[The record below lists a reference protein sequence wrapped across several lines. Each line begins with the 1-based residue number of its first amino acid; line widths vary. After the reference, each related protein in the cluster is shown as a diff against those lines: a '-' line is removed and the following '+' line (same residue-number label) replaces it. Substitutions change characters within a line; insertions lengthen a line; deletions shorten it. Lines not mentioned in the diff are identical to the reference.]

1 MPGQAAEVAVD
12 AVPNVRFQGRVRKVI
27 PKGNRARATIKV
39 KVAIVNSDE
48 RLFPDMSATV
58 YFLPAETT
66 AAEAPSRR
74 VFCESDAI
82 GTDEAGRFVWLA
94 DDADRL
100 QRQEVVTGS
109 ARDGRTE
116 IISGLSGGERVIIAP
131 PGVRAGQ
138 RMKIAR

>member
-1 MPGQAAEVAVD
+1 
-12 AVPNVRFQGRVRKVI
+12 
-27 PKGNRARATIKV
+27 V

-58 YFLPAETT
+58 YFLPAETPT
-66 AAEAPSRR
+66 AAETPSRR
-74 VFCESDAI
+74 VFCESEAI
-82 GTDEAGRFVWLA
+82 GTDEAGRFVWIA

-100 QRQEVVTGS
+100 QRQEVATGP

-138 RMKIAR
+138 RMKFVR